1 MAPGLVSF
9 YYILMKVPME
19 KGQIVQDVDTT
30 GDSRDVGDQ
39 DNEGSENLGE
49 KERVTAKKK
58 IPRTK
63 MAVNLRA
70 KEKTGDA
77 IDRKGSNPDAPDSQL
92 YLLGDCQDHYVSAH
106 SRLKSEEKM
115 LIRCVLSGTVEVDT
129 PSCNF
134 RIPT

>member
-1 MAPGLVSF
+1 MAPGLVS
-9 YYILMKVPME
+9 YYILMQVPME

-39 DNEGSENLGE
+39 DNEGSETPE
-49 KERVTAKKK
+49 VKERVMAKKK

-70 KEKTGDA
+70 RGRTGDA
-77 IDRKGSNPDAPDSQL
+77 IDREGSNPDAPDSQP
-92 YLLGDCQDHYVSAH
+92 YLLGDCQDHYASAH
-106 SRLKSEEKM
+106 SRQKSEEKM
-115 LIRCVLSGTVEVDT
+115 LTRCVLSGTVEVDT